1 MGCVVG
7 SSNNGGGS
15 GGVDEIVAKGP
26 EDVWK
31 QYFPLAWQNCLQYD
45 GGEGGGGGGKGDVDV
60 L

>member
-1 MGCVVG
+1 MGCGVG
-7 SSNNGGGS
+7 SGNSSGGN

-31 QYFPLAWQNCLQYD
+31 QYFPLAWRNCLQYD
-45 GGEGGGGGGKGDVDV
+45 GGEGGGGGKGDVDV